1 MIAYSFQLIED
12 DTNDIFNGEVLT
24 SDMDKAKDMVESI
37 AVMCPGWSIG
47 EIVLDKN
54 YTK

>member
-1 MIAYSFQLIED
+1 MIAYSFQLNED

-24 SDMDKAKDMVESI
+24 YDMDNAKGMVESI
-37 AVMCPGWSIG
+37 AAMCPGWTIG
-47 EIVLDKN
+47 EIVMDKD